1 MLRVQKRQRVKER
14 CAKSLKEERS
24 KDAKS
29 SEGREEGGKR
39 GFPTLVHP
47 PLLSLTS
54 FELLAFFLSFSLF
67 NLL

>member
-39 GFPTLVHP
+39 GFPT
-47 PLLSLTS
+47 
-54 FELLAFFLSFSLF
+54 
-67 NLL
+67 